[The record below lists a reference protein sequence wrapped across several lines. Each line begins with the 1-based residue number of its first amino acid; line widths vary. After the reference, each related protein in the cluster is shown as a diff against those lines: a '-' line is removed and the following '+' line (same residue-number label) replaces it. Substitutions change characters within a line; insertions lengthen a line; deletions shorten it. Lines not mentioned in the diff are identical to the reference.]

1 MVSIVAKAIRVA
13 LVNDYMIVLE
23 GLRSLLCSEE
33 PGIRVVEVDVRKG
46 PKRTVDVTLLDTF
59 GEVGQLH
66 DRVRSLASDSGNGA
80 VVVFS
85 FSDQPQVV
93 REAMN
98 AGAHGF
104 ISKAVPGRD
113 IVDAIKA
120 CARGE
125 RVVITRRSQH
135 ASLDESLKWPGRD
148 IGLTHREG
156 ELLALLSTG
165 MTNRELG
172 GHLFISENTVKTQ
185 LRHLYAKLQ
194 VRNRVQA
201 ATFAEQ
207 GVLGDHRRQAKPVG

>member
-1 MVSIVAKAIRVA
+1 MVRTVKKAIRVA

-23 GLRSLLCSEE
+23 GLRSLLSTEG

-46 PKRTVDVTLLDTF
+46 PKRAVDVTLLDTF
-59 GEVGQLH
+59 GEIDQLP
-66 DRVRSLASDSGNGA
+66 DRVRSLASDSENGA

-113 IVDAIKA
+113 IVGAVRA

-125 RVVITRRSQH
+125 RVVLTRRSQH
-135 ASLDESLKWPGRD
+135 ASLDEVLKWPGRD
-148 IGLTHREG
+148 IGLTHRES

-201 ATFAEQ
+201 ATLAEQ
-207 GVLGDHRRQAKPVG
+207 GLLGDHRRQTKSVG

>member
-1 MVSIVAKAIRVA
+1 VSTVTKAIRVA

-23 GLRSLLCSEE
+23 GLRSLLCTEE
-33 PGIRVVEVDVRKG
+33 PGIRVVEVDVGKG

-59 GEVGQLH
+59 GEVDELP
-66 DRVRSLASDSGNGA
+66 DRVRSLASDSDNGA

-113 IVDAIKA
+113 IVGAIRA

-125 RVVITRRSQH
+125 RVVLARRSQH

-156 ELLALLSTG
+156 ELLAL
-165 MTNRELG
+165 
-172 GHLFISENTVKTQ
+172 
-185 LRHLYAKLQ
+185 RHLYAKLQ

-201 ATFAEQ
+201 ATLAEQ
-207 GVLGDHRRQAKPVG
+207 GILGDHRRQTKPVR